1 MVTATVGAP
10 VAGSLVSPSVENSS
24 ASVVTA
30 TVGGPVNGSLVS
42 LSVDNS
48 SA

>member
-1 MVTATVGAP
+1 MTATVGAP
-10 VAGSLVSPSVENSS
+10 VAASLVSHSVENSS

-30 TVGGPVNGSLVS
+30 TVGVPVEGSLIS
-42 LSVDNS
+42 LSVENS

>member
-1 MVTATVGAP
+1 MTATVGGP
-10 VAGSLVSPSVENSS
+10 VAGSLVSLSVENSS

-30 TVGGPVNGSLVS
+30 TVGVPVEGSLVS
-42 LSVDNS
+42 LSVENS